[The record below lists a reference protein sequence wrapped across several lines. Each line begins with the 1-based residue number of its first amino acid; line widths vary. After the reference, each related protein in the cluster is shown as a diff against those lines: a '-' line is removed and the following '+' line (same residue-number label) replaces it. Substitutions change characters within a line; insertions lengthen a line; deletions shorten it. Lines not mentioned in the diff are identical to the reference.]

1 MASIL
6 HSDFSPAF
14 WCNSICSTK
23 PLLVGH
29 SQYTFKFWHIFIVK
43 YSLITGKSA
52 MKFFDKEM
60 AVLFETFPKNHP
72 FRTDLSFASFFSLR
86 TWWHWQT
93 GFCVPFML
101 DCKSWP
107 KGHRLSILEPFKEE
121 HKPDFRVNNLHLP
134 TPAIQNTKLSVL
146 RLSYHGSAF
155 AVN

>member
-1 MASIL
+1 MQVLYDDTDYQRITDSLIITPLDYPHNCVNERGEVNMLEMYNCFSAFFLSSLSLKLMASIL

-29 SQYTFKFWHIFIVK
+29 SQYTFKFLHIFIVK

-60 AVLFETFPKNHP
+60 AVLFETFSKNHP

-86 TWWHWQT
+86 TWCGVLCSFHA
-93 GFCVPFML
+93 
-101 DCKSWP
+101 
-107 KGHRLSILEPFKEE
+107 RL
-121 HKPDFRVNNLHLP
+121 
-134 TPAIQNTKLSVL
+134 
-146 RLSYHGSAF
+146 
-155 AVN
+155 